1 MTDLLYIEA
10 PQEWSGGYPSVF
22 LAGGITDCPDWQKI
36 ASGPLLDQGYIVL
49 NPRRENFPIEDPTAA
64 EAQIKWEFRHLHY
77 ANVVLFWFPASPS
90 PQPIALYELGFHA
103 AKGTDIAVGVSPGYA
118 RKADVY
124 HQMRLSRPQLTVRTS
139 LSDTIADAM
148 RLAG

>member
-1 MTDLLYIEA
+1 MSDMFYIES
-10 PQEWSGGYPSVF
+10 PQEWNGGHPSVF

-36 ASGPLLDQGYIVL
+36 AAKPLIDSGYIVM

-103 AKGTDIAVGVSPGYA
+103 AKGTDIAVGCSPGYS

-124 HQMRLSRPQLTVRTS
+124 HQMRLARPHLTVRSS
-139 LSDTIADAM
+139 LSETIADAM
-148 RLAG
+148 RLVG